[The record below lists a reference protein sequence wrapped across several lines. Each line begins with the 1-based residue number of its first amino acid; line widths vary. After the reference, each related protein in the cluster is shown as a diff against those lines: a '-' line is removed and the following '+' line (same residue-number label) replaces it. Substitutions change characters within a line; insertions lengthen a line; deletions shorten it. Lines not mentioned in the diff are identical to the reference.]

1 MAEKSCYLLFGDT
14 RFPLPSHASTFS
26 TKALRSNRLVFLQ
39 LSIIFSTQVVQVGAG
54 LGIVVEPVTNKKHPP
69 RRANASND
77 RCLPI
82 KVLFESSPLTAIALL
97 HRCQS
102 DELWEQTVTIRY
114 YSEWGQI
121 AIGVQF
127 VRHNL
132 SGNLDPVQQYYQ
144 WVAHAN

>member
-1 MAEKSCYLLFGDT
+1 MAEKNCFLLYGDT

-82 KVLFESSPLTAIALL
+82 KVLFESSPLTDIALL

-102 DELWEQTVTIRY
+102 DVPWEQIVTPTLY
-114 YSEWGQI
+114 AQCAPI
-121 AIGVQF
+121 AISAHSSHFG
-127 VRHNL
+127 
-132 SGNLDPVQQYYQ
+132 SNLDPVLQYYQ